1 MLAHVRLANRVAFAP
16 YQSGTTSHDGFVN
29 DTLYGYYLK
38 RAHGGVGLL
47 LSEPAYTIAPTTPLA
62 HLGLYHDGF
71 VPGLRRLQQAVYGS
85 GAYLLPVLHLPT
97 PANPTA
103 SDPAALVE
111 ATAAAAWRAHC
122 AGCAG
127 VVLSAA
133 DGGMLQWHLS
143 PRTNHRRDMYGG
155 SLTNRL
161 RLALEMIEAIR
172 KWLGTR
178 FVLGLRLIAEEFAPD
193 GISLH
198 DARVYAR
205 RLAAAGVHLLDVT
218 TDDADQLHVAR
229 FPAWRIPLV
238 ERIKQVVPDVT
249 VAGSGQ
255 LGDPHL
261 ADSVIRD
268 GSADLVLL
276 RHSLHDNPY
285 WVDIARIVLA
295 SAPAHAALPLA

>member
-16 YQSGTTSHDGFVN
+16 QQSDTTRPDGFVN
-29 DTLYGYYLK
+29 DTLYRYYLK

-47 LSEPAYTIAPTTPLA
+47 LSEPAYTVAPATPRP

-71 VPGLRRLQQAVYGS
+71 VPQVRRLNTAISGS
-85 GAYLLPVLHLPT
+85 GAHLLPVLHTPLPAA
-97 PANPTA
+97 PAH

-122 AGCAG
+122 AGCPG
-127 VVLSAA
+127 VVLSAT
-133 DGGMLQWHLS
+133 DGSILQWHLS

-155 SLTNRL
+155 SMTNRL

-172 KWLGTR
+172 TWLGTR
-178 FVLGLRLIAEEFAPD
+178 FILGFRLIAEEFAPD

-198 DARVYAR
+198 DTRVYAR

-218 TDDADQLHVAR
+218 TDDADQMHVAR

-255 LGDPHL
+255 LGDPHV

-268 GSADLVLL
+268 GSADVVLL
-276 RHSLHDNPY
+276 RHSLHTNAY

-295 SAPAHAALPLA
+295 SAPMPAAMPLV